1 MMITMLISVLEACG
15 SSKKLGQKTASE
27 ILEGKILKRDTCL
40 VDASSF
46 SVIEIH
52 LLAIELMSNQ
62 LHVQALG
69 GTRSA
74 FAVHGVYTSFGYVV
88 YPNFAICIRLAL

>member
-1 MMITMLISVLEACG
+1 VT
-15 SSKKLGQKTASE
+15 
-27 ILEGKILKRDTCL
+27 
-40 VDASSF
+40 
-46 SVIEIH
+46 EIH

-62 LHVQALG
+62 LHVQVLG